1 MIMRASCASSRIVDR
16 CSGWYSP
23 VAFLKTDFLRPRR
36 RACSVMASANLHSL
50 PPSLSAM
57 AIEASLPDCTMMPLS
72 ISSTLAVLP
81 SGTNIADVR
90 DGAPPV
96 RQAYS
101 LIITSVSGVISPAR
115 SAL

>member
-1 MIMRASCASSRIVDR
+1 
-16 CSGWYSP
+16 
-23 VAFLKTDFLRPRR
+23 
-36 RACSVMASANLHSL
+36 
-50 PPSLSAM
+50 M

-115 SAL
+115 KAL